1 MVQCQQVI
9 LQEIEYGSETYR
21 CTLRLREAVLRSPLG
36 LRLTLEDLRGEDAQL
51 HFGLIS
57 DDRIIACVVAVP
69 LSATEARIRQTAVE
83 PSWQRRG
90 VASAMM
96 RQLEDNLAARG
107 FRSLSL
113 HARASAVGFYSKL
126 GYQPVGE
133 GFIEVTIPHRKMVK
147 SLV

>member
-1 MVQCQQVI
+1 VN

-21 CTLRLREAVLRSPLG
+21 CALRLREAVLRRPLG
-36 LRLTLEDLRGEDAQL
+36 LRLTEADLREEHAQL
-51 HFGLIS
+51 HFGLICE
-57 DDRIIACVVAVP
+57 DRIIACVVAVP

-83 PSWQRRG
+83 PTWQRQGLART
-90 VASAMM
+90 MM

-133 GFIEVTIPHRKMVK
+133 EFIEVTIPHRKMVK
-147 SLV
+147 SLI